1 VLPGSGGQTGP
12 LGTEE
17 EGISKRELE
26 KTVDQRIL
34 GDDEFVGKVLDKG
47 QEKILPGKRQ
57 HEFKL
62 EEIAGGIQEVCGI
75 GGEELRGKG
84 RSPETMRARCLFSL
98 IAREYGYKGV
108 DIGKFLR
115 RESGSITKYSNRREE
130 LEETL
135 KRVLSVL
142 DGRDRFKIQV

>member
-1 VLPGSGGQTGP
+1 
-12 LGTEE
+12 
-17 EGISKRELE
+17 
-26 KTVDQRIL
+26 
-34 GDDEFVGKVLDKG
+34 
-47 QEKILPGKRQ
+47 
-57 HEFKL
+57 L

-142 DGRDRFKIQV
+142 DDRSKFKIQV